1 MEASSLT
8 LLSPR
13 TPEAAAAETG
23 LEAARGE
30 HRASWLW
37 ALGELLVSRC
47 DLEELED
54 ASRATGAQRG
64 QACGSDRPQE
74 GKALEKPKFWR
85 PGAWWLSQL

>member
-54 ASRATGAQRG
+54 EIGRASCRERV
-64 QACGSDRPQE
+64 SSPV
-74 GKALEKPKFWR
+74 
-85 PGAWWLSQL
+85 